1 MSKDLRQKSIDRIWA
16 IQDEAYALMREY
28 DDIPHNYGE
37 YSLYQVEGEFI
48 DIIAE
53 HPGITM
59 TEISELLQKTPSAC
73 SQIVRK
79 LKKKEMLV
87 QRRDQENNRKYHL
100 KLTEL
105 GEKVY
110 KEHQLFTGE
119 CKAYFQ
125 SCLASFSEEELELY
139 LKIQK
144 KIHLAY
150 QHDIQKGNVLFS
162 TPGFYQ
168 DMQEQEN

>member
-79 LKKKEMLV
+79 LKKKEMLL

-110 KEHQLFTGE
+110 SV
-119 CKAYFQ
+119 C
-125 SCLASFSEEELELY
+125 
-139 LKIQK
+139 
-144 KIHLAY
+144 
-150 QHDIQKGNVLFS
+150 
-162 TPGFYQ
+162 
-168 DMQEQEN
+168 